1 LALNGAYAFAIFTTN
16 GALWAACF
24 LHVPTLMRAT
34 TSAITLLVAGV
45 TGLALG
51 PALVGGIS
59 GALTA
64 RGGGHALQNSLVIV
78 ELLAV
83 GVIVPLFLAAPH
95 LRREHENRIHA
106 EVGSR
111 IPQPSLDRPLKEG
124 L

>member
-1 LALNGAYAFAIFTTN
+1 
-16 GALWAACF
+16 
-24 LHVPTLMRAT
+24 MRAT

-59 GALTA
+59 GALSA

-83 GVIVPLFLAAPH
+83 GVIVPLLVAAPH
-95 LRREHENRIHA
+95 LRREHENRVRA
-106 EVGSR
+106 EVPSR
-111 IPQPSLDRPLKEG
+111 IPSPSLDRPLKEG